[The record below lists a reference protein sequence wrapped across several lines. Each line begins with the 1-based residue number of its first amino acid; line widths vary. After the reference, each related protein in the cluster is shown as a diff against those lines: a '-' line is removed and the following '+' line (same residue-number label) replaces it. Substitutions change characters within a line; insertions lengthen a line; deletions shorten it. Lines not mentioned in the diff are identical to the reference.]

1 MQISSRPNCDTF
13 RLALSGT
20 KLESCL
26 LSMAHVCIGT
36 PKLFTELNGSL
47 PDPEDPM
54 DDQRHSP
61 DSRGTYAFS
70 YDMKFVRAMPLII
83 HRIFRVG

>member
-20 KLESCL
+20 RLESCL
-26 LSMAHVCIGT
+26 SSMVHVCIGT

-54 DDQRHSP
+54 DDQRHRSDELHVVRKRVRP
-61 DSRGTYAFS
+61 PR
-70 YDMKFVRAMPLII
+70 VRAEPYL
-83 HRIFRVG
+83 RT